1 MHDINL
7 LRPLIEQEQETAKSR
22 GRLSFYITFTIILI
36 IFISGVIFGVKFY
49 FLYQSRALDS
59 QITNLKKD
67 TAEVKSIEDNINNFN
82 NVITQLKELDKNK
95 FVWSTVYD
103 NIAKSTPADIKLNQ
117 VSLTS
122 ATASAAASSQKSSTA
137 AAPAATSKLK
147 ITGVTK
153 SRRAIALF
161 ADKLQKIGGNFTTV
175 DIISS
180 KKTEATA
187 NQSAGGETAT
197 TSAEEKIDFEINISL
212 KV

>member
-7 LRPLIEQEQETAKSR
+7 LRPLIEQEQKTARSR
-22 GRLSFYITFTIILI
+22 GRSGFYITFTLILLLL
-36 IFISGVIFGVKFY
+36 IFGLIFGAKFY
-49 FLYQSRALDS
+49 LIYQAKTLDQEIAS
-59 QITNLKKD
+59 LKKD
-67 TAEVKSIEDNINNFN
+67 TAEVQGIEDNINNFN
-82 NVITQLKELDKNK
+82 SVITQLKGLDKNK

-197 TSAEEKIDFEINISL
+197 TSAEEKIDFEINVNL
-212 KV
+212 KT

>member
-22 GRLSFYITFTIILI
+22 GRLSFYITFTIILLLL
-36 IFISGVIFGVKFY
+36 IFGLIFGTKFY
-49 FLYQSRALDS
+49 LIYQAKTLDQEIAS
-59 QITNLKKD
+59 LKKD
-67 TAEVKSIEDNINNFN
+67 TAEVQGIEDNINNFN
-82 NVITQLKELDKNK
+82 STITKLKSLDKNK
-95 FVWSTVYD
+95 LTWSTIYD

-187 NQSAGGETAT
+187 TGTEVSGET
-197 TSAEEKIDFEINISL
+197 KIDFEINVNL
-212 KV
+212 KT